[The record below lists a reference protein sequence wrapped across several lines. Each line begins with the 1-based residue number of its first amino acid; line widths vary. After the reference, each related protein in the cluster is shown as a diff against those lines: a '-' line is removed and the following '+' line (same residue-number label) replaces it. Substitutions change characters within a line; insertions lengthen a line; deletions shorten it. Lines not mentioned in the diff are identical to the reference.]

1 MKCFLKEALRQSVPF
16 LQRPLCGGIPVS
28 PLPMQGGE
36 TMIVNNN
43 IQSVTTLYGSA
54 QAAHAYRSKAAGK
67 AAQQDEVVISEAG
80 QSFSDML
87 QKLRSGDEV
96 RQEKVDAYTQ
106 GIVNGIYHVD
116 AKDIAAKM
124 LGPMM

>member
-1 MKCFLKEALRQSVPF
+1 MTRDVAQRLALVFAAFR
-16 LQRPLCGGIPVS
+16 LQ
-28 PLPMQGGE
+28 Q
-36 TMIVNNN
+36 
-43 IQSVTTLYGSA
+43 IQ
-54 QAAHAYRSKAAGK
+54 AAGK

-106 GIVNGIYHVD
+106 AIESGTYHVD

-124 LGPMM
+124 LGLMM

>member
-1 MKCFLKEALRQSVPF
+1 
-16 LQRPLCGGIPVS
+16 
-28 PLPMQGGE
+28 
-36 TMIVNNN
+36 MIVNNN

-54 QAAHAYRSKAAGK
+54 QAAHAYRSKGAGK

-106 GIVNGIYHVD
+106 VIESGTYHVD

-124 LGPMM
+124 LGLMI